1 MFTLLVVMLL
11 STISVHAMQQQ
22 TTNEDFIKK
31 VELAELPELL
41 QYHRALDVH
50 IRFFRSD
57 EENEKVTASANNALT
72 NGITNRKRG
81 VKTTGKIK
89 TTEAYKAFLIKQ
101 MQHGLKK
108 GWIKA
113 LVTLEAYMAADASP
127 VKHIHW
133 ENSHLTQLP
142 EGIEQCT
149 RLTQLETIS
158 FKNNK
163 LTKVDPRL
171 ALLTQVRTLDLSGN
185 PIRIAENRDVLKQL
199 THLRELK
206 LDELSPTDT
215 EAMQKLTG
223 ATSSALESK

>member
-1 MFTLLVVMLL
+1 MFTLLVMILL

-22 TTNEDFIKK
+22 TTNEEFIKK

-41 QYHRALDVH
+41 RYHRALHVH
-50 IRFFRSD
+50 ICFFRSH
-57 EENEKVTASANNALT
+57 EENNKITGSAHNALT
-72 NGITNRKRG
+72 NGITNRKNG
-81 VKTTGKIK
+81 TKTTGKIE
-89 TTEAYKAFLIKQ
+89 TTEAYRAFLIKQ
-101 MQHGLKK
+101 MKKGLKQ
-108 GWIKA
+108 GWIERLAK
-113 LVTLEAYMAADASP
+113 LEKYMTVNELP

-133 ENSHLTQLP
+133 ENSHLKQLP

-149 RLTQLETIS
+149 RLTQLEKIS

-185 PIRIAENRDVLKQL
+185 PISIAANDEVIKQL

-206 LDELSPTDT
+206 LDALSQTDT

-223 ATSSALESK
+223 AISSTLESK